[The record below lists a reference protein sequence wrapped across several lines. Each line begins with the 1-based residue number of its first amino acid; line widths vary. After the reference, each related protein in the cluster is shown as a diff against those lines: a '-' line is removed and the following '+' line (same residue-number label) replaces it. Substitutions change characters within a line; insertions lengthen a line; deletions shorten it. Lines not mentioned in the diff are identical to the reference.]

1 MNAELFVFIIF
12 AASAIFGALTL
23 ISARN
28 PVYSA
33 MGLLLTMLSIAVF
46 YVLMDAHF
54 IAVVQVLIYAGAV
67 MTLFLFVIMLIGVDK
82 KEDRDEQI
90 PFHRPMVA
98 ILGGGLV
105 LLLLLAGR
113 GAWVVVDTGL
123 EQVGTIE
130 AISDALFGGWML
142 PFQATILLLTIAA
155 IGSIALARYE
165 PRSQDDTVSPLVDDV
180 VSPPS
185 GGKVPPVELEDVVS
199 PPSGGKVPPA
209 KPGVGGSS

>member
-1 MNAELFVFIIF
+1 
-12 AASAIFGALTL
+12 
-23 ISARN
+23 
-28 PVYSA
+28 
-33 MGLLLTMLSIAVF
+33 MLSIAVF

-67 MTLFLFVIMLIGVDK
+67 MILFLFVIMLIGVDK